1 MFSSCLTL
9 WVLSIS
15 NQQLCIVWKHHRQEC
30 DCLHLILHHEF
41 FLILAHV
48 SFFVLCEAFLCDGKR
63 RQDLILSLPLCSF
76 KGAFCQILLFTS
88 WLRVQIDTALKHE
101 ASEPAGCSF
110 ITRNKTE
117 HKTSYSTNDLWPS
130 VNQLQMLTKHLI
142 YVSKNM
148 TLSCSLQK
156 IHRLFVRW
164 IIKFNRN

>member
-41 FLILAHV
+41 FLIL
-48 SFFVLCEAFLCDGKR
+48 
-63 RQDLILSLPLCSF
+63 ILSLPLCSF
-76 KGAFCQILLFTS
+76 KASFCQILLFTS